1 MSPGQS
7 AGPEVERITSALIKL
22 VAEGG
27 YRTITVEQVVERA
40 GVERDA
46 FDRHFAS
53 KEDCYLAIWEET
65 NLKFVE
71 IISPAFAS
79 GNWRAS
85 IGELALLILD
95 FIREFPEE
103 SRFQFEA
110 RNAGPRARARLEA
123 QIDVFVELVDRGR
136 QELADPDSL
145 SRATA
150 EGVAAAVFEQISIR
164 MNRSARENLSR
175 LVPELMFIVLQPYL
189 GIDEAM
195 KELRGEGVERI
206 EE

>member
-1 MSPGQS
+1 MSPEPSVG
-7 AGPEVERITSALIKL
+7 AEVERITSALIEL

-27 YRTITVEQVVERA
+27 YRVVTVEQVVARA
-40 GVERDA
+40 GIDRDA

-53 KEDCYLAIWEET
+53 KEDCYLAIWEKT

-71 IISPAFAS
+71 SVGPAFVS

-85 IGELALLILD
+85 IGELSLLILD
-95 FIREFPEE
+95 FIRAFPEE

-110 RNAGPRARARLEA
+110 RNAGPQARARLEA
-123 QIDVFVELVDRGR
+123 QIDVFVELIDRGR

-150 EGVAAAVFEQISIR
+150 EGVASAVFEQISIR
-164 MNRSARENLSR
+164 MKRSPEEGLSR
-175 LVPELMFIVLQPYL
+175 LVPELMFMVLQPYV

-195 KELRGEGVERI
+195 KELRAEGSERAGE
-206 EE
+206 